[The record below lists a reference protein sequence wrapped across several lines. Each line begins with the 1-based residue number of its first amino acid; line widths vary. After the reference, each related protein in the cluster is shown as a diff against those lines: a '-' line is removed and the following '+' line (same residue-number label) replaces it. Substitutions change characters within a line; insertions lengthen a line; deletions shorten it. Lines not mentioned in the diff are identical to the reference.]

1 MKHFNLIILSI
12 LLFIISI
19 TSCRDD
25 GDDIIPS
32 TSTQVIYPDANP
44 GDIKGFFLLN
54 EGNMG
59 SNKATL
65 DYFDYETGI
74 YTKNIFAER
83 NPGVVKELGDVGN
96 DIQIYGDKLYAVINC
111 SHFVEVM
118 NVNTA
123 QHIDVVSIPN
133 CRYIVFKD
141 QYAYVSSYAGPVQ
154 IDPNARLGYVAKV
167 DTATL
172 KVVDECIVGYQPDE
186 MVIAGNKLYVANS
199 GGYRFPNYDNTV
211 SVIDLSTFKE
221 IKKIEVAVNLHRLEL
236 DRYGNIWVSSRGDY
250 YDIPSKTFVIDSKT
264 DEVTDEF
271 ELPCSN
277 MTRAGDSIYV
287 YSTEWSY
294 VTNKNTITYAII
306 DTQTKEIVDTR
317 FIKDGTEKDI
327 TIPYG
332 VAVNPNTKE
341 IFVTDAK
348 DYVTPGRL
356 ICYSP
361 EGVRKWSIETGDIP
375 AHIAFTNKKLQPINN

>member
-1 MKHFNLIILSI
+1 MKRL
-12 LLFIISI
+12 LLFFSLIVYVIFFM
-19 TSCRDD
+19 TSCRQDE
-25 GDDIIPS
+25 DIIPS
-32 TSTQVIYPDANP
+32 TSKQVIYPDPNP
-44 GDIKGFFLLN
+44 GEIKGFFLLN

-74 YTKNIFAER
+74 YTKNIYAER

-96 DIQIYGDKLYAVINC
+96 DIQIYGNKLFAVINC
-111 SHFVEVM
+111 SHFIEVM
-118 NVNTA
+118 DVNTLK
-123 QHIDVVSIPN
+123 HLNVVSIPN

-141 QYAYVSSYAGPVQ
+141 KYAYVSSYAGPVQ

-172 KVVDECIVGYQPDE
+172 KVVDECVVGYQPDE

-199 GGYRFPNYDNTV
+199 GGYRVPNYDRTV
-211 SVIDLSTFKE
+211 SVIDLNTFKE
-221 IKKIEVAVNLHRLEL
+221 IKKINVAINLHRLEL
-236 DRYGNIWVSSRGDY
+236 DRYGDIWVSSRGDY
-250 YDIPSKTFVIDSKT
+250 YNIPSKTFVIDSQT

-271 ELPCSN
+271 DLPCSN
-277 MTRAGDSIYV
+277 MTRSGDSIYV

-294 VTNKNTITYAII
+294 ITNKNTITYAVIN
-306 DTQTKEIVDTR
+306 TETKKIVEKN

-327 TIPYG
+327 IIPYG

-348 DYVTPGRL
+348 NYVTPGKL
-356 ICYSP
+356 HCYTP
-361 EGVRKWSIETGDIP
+361 DGIRKWSVTTGDIP
-375 AHIAFTNKKLQPINN
+375 AHIAFTNRKLQPLNN